1 MSGEIQCCR
10 ICGSPNLESVIDLG
24 MQALTGIFPKS
35 TDQEVPIERLEL
47 VRCTGNPVACGLVQL
62 RHSCDPALMYGSNY
76 GYRSGLNPSMVRPL
90 SGLAQFV
97 TARVQL
103 APGDI
108 ALDIGSNDGTLLRA
122 LAAPGVTLTG
132 IDPTADK
139 FRQFYPSG
147 VNLICD
153 LFSADRFREEYG
165 GKKAKSVTSIAMFYD
180 LESPVQFMREVA
192 EVLADDGIWTFEQSY
207 LPSMIENDSYDTICH
222 EHLEYY
228 ALSQIRFMAERSGL
242 SIADVSFNASN
253 GGSFRVIARHAG
265 RQVKPSPEVETILRK
280 ETAEGYNQRDVFDRF
295 RDRVLRRREELM
307 SLLHEMRQE
316 GLRVF
321 GYGASTKG
329 NVILQYCGLTSKDL
343 PMIAE
348 VNPDK
353 FGCFTPKSLIPIA
366 GEAEVRQHRPDA
378 FLVLPWHFR
387 EFIIAK
393 EHEFLREGGRLIFP
407 LPVIETV
414 MGVPNSEK
422 AVG

>member
-1 MSGEIQCCR
+1 
-10 ICGSPNLESVIDLG
+10 
-24 MQALTGIFPKS
+24 
-35 TDQEVPIERLEL
+35 
-47 VRCTGNPVACGLVQL
+47 
-62 RHSCDPALMYGSNY
+62 
-76 GYRSGLNPSMVRPL
+76 
-90 SGLAQFV
+90 
-97 TARVQL
+97 
-103 APGDI
+103 
-108 ALDIGSNDGTLLRA
+108 
-122 LAAPGVTLTG
+122 
-132 IDPTADK
+132 
-139 FRQFYPSG
+139 
-147 VNLICD
+147 
-153 LFSADRFREEYG
+153 
-165 GKKAKSVTSIAMFYD
+165 
-180 LESPVQFMREVA
+180 
-192 EVLADDGIWTFEQSY
+192 
-207 LPSMIENDSYDTICH
+207 
-222 EHLEYY
+222 
-228 ALSQIRFMAERSGL
+228 
-242 SIADVSFNASN
+242 
-253 GGSFRVIARHAG
+253 
-265 RQVKPSPEVETILRK
+265 VKPSPEVETILRK